1 MLLSGLAHAKVRS
14 TDMQVEKEDLG
25 KRASARKGL
34 SNVTV
39 GLGSSFKMF
48 IWGNSV
54 RVGFKGLKEVLYNAK
69 RDFHLFAHKKD
80 FPTQFT
86 LCNRIAQDF
95 DASASPSVVSPL
107 V

>member
-1 MLLSGLAHAKVRS
+1 
-14 TDMQVEKEDLG
+14 MQVEKEDLG

-54 RVGFKGLKEVLYNAK
+54 RVGFKGLKEVLYKGGFQK
-69 RDFHLFAHKKD
+69 RFSGFCPLRGYPNPPLTENQCEKKKD
-80 FPTQFT
+80 FFLSGIGGYPTT
-86 LCNRIAQDF
+86 VGEEAT
-95 DASASPSVVSPL
+95 
-107 V
+107 